1 MVTSPWI
8 RTATQHDPWDVVIIG
23 GGPAGAIAARQ
34 LALQSKQVLLVE
46 KSRSPRFKVCGG
58 CLGREA
64 LDVLAEIGLGD
75 LPVRAGGTPLRSMR
89 LCSESCTTELKLGH
103 RIGLSRSVFDALLL
117 EEVVQAGATVCVET
131 AGRLET
137 SGDLRLRSIELQHD
151 HVRLTVCAKCVLV
164 ATGLSSCPPEFV
176 ARSWPKSRIGVG
188 TLLDPGQFDLKPN
201 VMYMACSADGYVGIA
216 PVEAGRLDVAAAV
229 DPAALAQ
236 ARSPGKLVAQIL
248 REAGLP
254 ELATLQA
261 ASWRGT
267 PLLTS
272 HTRPL
277 GAHRCLLIGD
287 AAEYVEPFT
296 GEGIGWAMRSAVLAS
311 DLMRDGIDKWNTRI
325 AQRWETLYAGRLARQ
340 QWRCRLISQL
350 LLRSKLM
357 RGLTVWGLRHAPFLA
372 HSFT

>member
-1 MVTSPWI
+1 MVPGPFI
-8 RTATQHDPWDVVIIG
+8 PTATRYDPWDIVIIG

-34 LALQSKQVLLVE
+34 LALQSKRVLLVE
-46 KSRSPRFKVCGG
+46 KSRSPRFKTCGG

-64 LDVLAEIGLGD
+64 LDVLSEIGLGG
-75 LPVRAGGTPLRSMR
+75 LPNKAGGTLLRSMR
-89 LCSESCTTELKLGH
+89 LCSEGGATELKLGH

-117 EEVVQAGATVCVET
+117 EEALQTGATVCVET

-137 SGDLRLRSIELQHD
+137 ANDPRLRSVELQHGD
-151 HVRLTVCAKCVLV
+151 ERLTVRAKGVLL
-164 ATGLSSCPPEFV
+164 ATGLSACPSEFV
-176 ARSWPKSRIGVG
+176 TRSWSKSRIGVG
-188 TLLDPGQFDLKPN
+188 TLLEPCQYDLEPD
-201 VMYMACSADGYVGIA
+201 VMYMACSANGYVGLA
-216 PVEAGRLDVAAAV
+216 PVEEGRLDVAAAV

-236 ARSPGKLVAQIL
+236 ARSPGKLVGQIL
-248 REAGLP
+248 REAGLT
-254 ELATLQA
+254 ELAALQA
-261 ASWRGT
+261 ATWRGT

-287 AAEYVEPFT
+287 AAEHVEPFT

-325 AQRWETLYAGRLARQ
+325 AQRWETVYAGRLARQ

-372 HSFT
+372 NSFT